1 MSSTGDARVLRLN
14 IAGQP
19 VEWLGWQEAVS
30 LYARDLVVWS
40 LGGDIKTAVGGRS
53 RLTGKITQLPV
64 PAIVACAG
72 ERIAPM
78 RSNPPLTNR
87 GLFQRDNNQCM
98 YCAQKYY
105 GSDLTRDH
113 VVPVSRGGEDKWENV
128 VASCRRCN
136 QRKAAFLLSEID
148 MPLVA
153 LPFRPNPY
161 EYMALIN
168 SHRIRPDQMEYLEPQ
183 FHRYRCA

>member
-1 MSSTGDARVLRLN
+1 MTSSIDARVLRLN

-19 VEWLGWQEAVS
+19 IEWLGWQETVS
-30 LYARDLVVWS
+30 LYARGLVIWS

-53 RLTGKITQLPV
+53 RITGKVSLQAV
-64 PAIVACAG
+64 PAIVACTG
-72 ERIAPM
+72 ERVAPM
-78 RSNPPLTNR
+78 RSCPPLTNR
-87 GLFQRDNNQCM
+87 GLFLRDNNQCM
-98 YCAQKYY
+98 YCAQRLS
-105 GSDLTRDH
+105 GGELTRDH
-113 VVPVSRGGEDKWENV
+113 VVPISRGGADRWENV

-136 QRKAAFLLSEID
+136 QKKAAFLLSEID

-183 FHRYRCA
+183 FQRYRCA